1 MDLFRCESI
10 LLKSLLVLVITD
22 QFTRHIIGFGVH
34 ADDVATCKLLISN
47 PLIFRITE
55 GPPTAWFVALP

>member
-10 LLKSLLVLVITD
+10 MLKSLRVPVIMD

-34 ADDVATCKLLISN
+34 ADGVVTCRLVNSN
-47 PLIFRITE
+47 PLIFRVTE
-55 GPPTAWFVALP
+55 GSPTAWLIAPP